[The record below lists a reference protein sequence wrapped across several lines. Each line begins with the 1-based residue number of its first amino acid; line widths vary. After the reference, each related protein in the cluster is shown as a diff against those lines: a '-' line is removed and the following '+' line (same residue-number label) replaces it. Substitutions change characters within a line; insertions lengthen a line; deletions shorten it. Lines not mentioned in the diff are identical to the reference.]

1 MSDSNRDDFIIALRY
16 SLLKKGTK
24 QKFSLFF
31 LIIFS
36 IFTIVLD
43 RLSIPPINSVRTVIN
58 DVVYR
63 TTVIASMPGKLIIYL
78 NSKTKEHLNVYSER
92 KKLIDEIEILK
103 KNKFDGLYLKT
114 ENENLKLALGLDEVK
129 IAEEDTINVAKVL
142 VDQVSPFLKSVMINK
157 GTKHGIIK
165 GMTVF
170 SKNHLIGTII
180 ETNYISSR
188 VLLITDLNS
197 KIPSI
202 IQDTDVNVILSGN
215 GSMNNFKLEY
225 LPENFELKPNK
236 IIFTSGKDGFLKTG
250 MPVAETYINKKNE
263 IKIRSLTDPQ
273 QASIVHI
280 TRGQFKN

>member
-1 MSDSNRDDFIIALRY
+1 MSDSRDDFIIALRY
-16 SLLKKGTK
+16 SLLKKGAK

-36 IFTIVLD
+36 IFIIVLD
-43 RLSIPPINSVRTVIN
+43 KFSIPPINFVRVAIN

-63 TTVIASMPGKLIIYL
+63 VIVIAAAPGKVISYL
-78 NSKTKEHLNVYSER
+78 GAQTKNHFNVYNENKILR
-92 KKLIDEIEILK
+92 DKVEILK
-103 KNKFDGLYLKT
+103 RNEFDNSYLKT
-114 ENENLKLALGLDEVK
+114 ENENLKIALGLEK
-129 IAEEDTINVAKVL
+129 IKITEEDTVTIAYVM
-142 VDQVSPFLKSVMINK
+142 VDQVSPFLKSVLLNK

-170 SKNHLIGTII
+170 SKTYVIGTII
-180 ETNYISSR
+180 ESNYLSSR

-197 KIPSI
+197 KIPTI
-202 IQDTDVNVILSGN
+202 IQDTDVNVILAGN
-215 GSMNNFKLEY
+215 GNKNDFNLEY
-225 LPENFELKPNK
+225 LPDGYEIEPNK

-250 MPVAETYINKKNE
+250 MPIAETYLNKKNK

-280 TRGQFKN
+280 TRGQF